1 MPSLL
6 KPLGLLFWS
15 KFNFN
20 TMSCIFAY
28 SAGQS
33 LLCVALLLQIRLII
47 QYGLTVVKWEGEN
60 FSCRWELLV
69 YYQNIFYVY
78 EILGHICEWRMEKD
92 SKAMY
97 HLKIGSTFCTKGT
110 IVQEDETIMRV
121 LHYARSW
128 VDPSSLV
135 GGSFFRTI
143 IFRRFWLYSID
154 GVNNMWTVVAM
165 CTLVR

>member
-20 TMSCIFAY
+20 SMSCKFAY

-78 EILGHICEWRMEKD
+78 DNLGHICEWRKEKD

-97 HLKIGSTFCTKGT
+97 HLKIGSTLS
-110 IVQEDETIMRV
+110 V
-121 LHYARSW
+121 LKELSCKKMKNYASSW
-128 VDPSSLV
+128 IDPSSLV

>member
-20 TMSCIFAY
+20 SMSCIFAY

-47 QYGLTVVKWEGEN
+47 QYGLPVVKWEGEN

-69 YYQNIFYVY
+69 YYQNIFYDY
-78 EILGHICEWRMEKD
+78 DNLGHISEWRKEKD

-97 HLKIGSTFCTKGT
+97 HLKIARRWK
-110 IVQEDETIMRV
+110 
-121 LHYARSW
+121 HYASCTLCEFLSW
-128 VDPSSLV
+128 
-135 GGSFFRTI
+135 SFFSRGWFI
-143 IFRRFWLYSID
+143 LQNYHIQEILVIFHRW
-154 GVNNMWTVVAM
+154 GE
-165 CTLVR
+165 

>member
-47 QYGLTVVKWEGEN
+47 KYGLTVVKWEGEN
-60 FSCRWELLV
+60 FSCSRELLF

-78 EILGHICEWRMEKD
+78 DNLGHICEWRKEKD

-97 HLKIGSTFCTKGT
+97 HLKIGSTFN
-110 IVQEDETIMRV
+110 V
-121 LHYARSW
+121 LKELLCKKMKPLCAFLSW
-128 VDPSSLV
+128 SSFSRGWFILQNYHS
-135 GGSFFRTI
+135 GDFGYI
-143 IFRRFWLYSID
+143 P
-154 GVNNMWTVVAM
+154 
-165 CTLVR
+165 

>member
-20 TMSCIFAY
+20 SMSFIFAY
-28 SAGQS
+28 SAGQL

-47 QYGLTVVKWEGEN
+47 QYGLTVVKLEGEN

-78 EILGHICEWRMEKD
+78 DNLGHICEWRKEKD

-97 HLKIGSTFCTKGT
+97 HLKIGSTTFSVLKELSCKKMK
-110 IVQEDETIMRV
+110 ILCELYILRV
-121 LHYARSW
+121 LELILLLSW
-128 VDPSSLV
+128 VVHSSEL
-135 GGSFFRTI
+135 S
-143 IFRRFWLYSID
+143 YSGDFGYIP
-154 GVNNMWTVVAM
+154 
-165 CTLVR
+165 

>member
-20 TMSCIFAY
+20 SMSCIFAY

-78 EILGHICEWRMEKD
+78 DDLGHICEWRKEKD

-97 HLKIGSTFCTKGT
+97 HLKIGSTFSVLKELSCKKMKTLC
-110 IVQEDETIMRV
+110 EFYIMRV
-121 LHYARSW
+121 LELILLLSW
-128 VDPSSLV
+128 VVHSSEL
-135 GGSFFRTI
+135 S
-143 IFRRFWLYSID
+143 YSGDFGYIP
-154 GVNNMWTVVAM
+154 
-165 CTLVR
+165 